1 MKRKA
6 KSTRVH
12 QLWDFLQLWGLGLL
26 LVSGAILAT
35 TWGLKQLRDPQVLPV
50 RVVGIDGEM
59 HYLQRV
65 RLEQA
70 VIEAVRG
77 SFFSV
82 DLTRIQSELADLP
95 WVDSVTIRRVWPDT
109 LRVRVVEQ
117 QPLAR
122 WGKDALLNQRGEIF
136 RPRPLPAFPQLAVLE
151 GQAEDAGSIS
161 REFQRIETLLKTIGL
176 ELSRVQV
183 DARQA
188 WQLYTRDGLLIHLGR
203 QDVLPRLARFV
214 RLYPRLQES
223 GQGRLRMVDLRYT
236 NGFAASW
243 EALPELQSNRSDPLG
258 LGPENRLAGI

>member
-6 KSTRVH
+6 KSNRVH
-12 QLWDFLQLWGLGLL
+12 RLWDFLQLWGLGLT

-35 TWGLKQLRDPQVLPV
+35 TWGLDQLRDPQVLPV
-50 RVVGIDGEM
+50 RVVGVDGEM
-59 HYLQRV
+59 RYLQRA

-77 SFFSV
+77 SFFTV
-82 DLTRIQSELADLP
+82 DLARIRGELADLP

-109 LRVRVVEQ
+109 LKVRVVEQ

-122 WGKDALLNQRGEIF
+122 WGDDALLNQRGEIF
-136 RPRPLPAFPQLAVLE
+136 RPQPLPAFPQLAVLQ
-151 GQAEDAGSIS
+151 GQAEDAAGICQ
-161 REFQRIETLLKTIGL
+161 EFQRIETLLKTIGL
-176 ELSRVQV
+176 GLSRVQV

-188 WQLYTRDGLLIHLGR
+188 WQLRTRDGLEIHLGR
-203 QDVLPRLARFV
+203 KDILPRLARFV

-223 GQGRLRMVDLRYT
+223 NQARLKMVDLRYT

-258 LGPENRLAGI
+258 SGHGNRLAGI